1 MRHYFFLL
9 ATFFSVGILSMTADA
24 ATITAVA
31 SGSWVNPGT
40 WSCHCLPGKSDDI
53 IIPQGITVT
62 VSRPIM
68 LAPGNNIVITVAGA
82 IDLTNGVLQ
91 LDDLDWITIMPGG
104 RIYAN
109 GLGGTI
115 YSGITPIVLER
126 RSYIV
131 GPATI
136 NTTNPVQIEKSL
148 VTHVGTQQ

>member
-9 ATFFSVGILSMTADA
+9 ATFFSVSLRLMTADA
-24 ATITAVA
+24 ATITAVT
-31 SGSWVNPGT
+31 SGSWVSPAT

-53 IIPQGITVT
+53 IIPKGITVSVT
-62 VSRPIM
+62 RPIM

-91 LDDLDWITIMPGG
+91 LDDLDWITIPPGG

-126 RSYIV
+126 RSYIL

-136 NTTNPVQIEKSL
+136 NTTNHVVIEKSL
-148 VTHVGTQQ
+148 VPQTGTQQ